1 MSPFFS
7 ASTIMLSPIRSFTL
21 RHGSSVSSL
30 AAIRA
35 PTPLPT
41 LFRYTMG
48 VLPIRSVT
56 DVAIFGNAAVGCGAS
71 TGGAAAAAAAE
82 QRTVTGLQTSG
93 AGRAARRA
101 GLGPTLGA

>member
-56 DVAIFGNAAVGCGAS
+56 DVAILGNAAVGCGAS
-71 TGGAAAAAAAE
+71 TGGAAAAAAE

-93 AGRAARRA
+93 GGRAARGA